1 MNQVDRIFG
10 TDLNEGI
17 TIDVDCL
24 YLMSQDFVDDG
35 LVDLPMIIGVFVV
48 DFFELFLPDSHDCAE
63 GLSEGGHL
71 SGFFIKGSL
80 KLHDLIKLIIFESL
94 GAVVGLLEIIDFVE

>member
-1 MNQVDRIFG
+1 
-10 TDLNEGI
+10 
-17 TIDVDCL
+17 
-24 YLMSQDFVDDG
+24 MSQDFVDDG

-94 GAVVGLLEIIDFVE
+94 GAVVGLLELVDFVEELSSLVLPFFLSGLEISYSCL